1 MNIETALNNGLK
13 DLNLTLSSGQ
23 QQKLIDYVELLHK
36 WNKTYNLT
44 AIREPSQMI
53 TKHILD
59 SLAINPYL
67 QGDRIIDVG
76 TGAGLPG
83 IPLAINNPDKQFT
96 LLDSNGKKTTF
107 LTQAKA
113 ILALENVVV
122 VKHRAES
129 FHPEQCFDTV
139 LSRAF
144 TSVQNMLKMTAHLC
158 CPDGRFLAMK
168 GRYPAQEL
176 AELPEGFEVQQAP
189 RVDVPGLFEAR
200 HLVIATRVHT

>member
-1 MNIETALNNGLK
+1 MNSETTLSNGLK
-13 DLNLTLSSGQ
+13 ALNLSLSSEQ
-23 QQKLIDYVELLHK
+23 QQKLIDYVELLTK

-44 AIREPSQMI
+44 AIRDRSQMI

-59 SLAINPYL
+59 SLAIHPYL
-67 QGDRIIDVG
+67 HGDRIIDVG

-83 IPLAINNPDKQFT
+83 IPLAIVNPEKIVT

-107 LTQAKA
+107 LTHAKA
-113 ILALENVVV
+113 SLALENIDV
-122 VKHRAES
+122 VKSRAED
-129 FHPEQCFDTV
+129 FQPEQCFDTV

-144 TSVQNMLKMTAHLC
+144 TSVQNMFKMTAHLG

-176 AELPEGFEVQQAP
+176 AELQKGFEIQQVP

-200 HLVIATRVHT
+200 HLVIAKRAHT

>member
-1 MNIETALNNGLK
+1 M
-13 DLNLTLSSGQ
+13 
-23 QQKLIDYVELLHK
+23 V
-36 WNKTYNLT
+36 NLT

-59 SLAINPYL
+59 SLAIHSYL
-67 QGDRIIDVG
+67 HGDRIIDVG

-83 IPLAINNPDKQFT
+83 IPLAIANPDKTFT

-113 ILALENVVV
+113 SLALENVGV
-122 VKHRAES
+122 VKYRAED

-144 TSVQNMLKMTAHLC
+144 TSVQNMFKITAHLC

-176 AELPEGFEVQQAP
+176 AELPKGFEVQQVP
-189 RVDVPGLFEAR
+189 RVDVPGLEGAR
-200 HLVIATRVHT
+200 HLVIAKRIHT